1 MMHVVIA
8 GCGRAGTAL
17 AVRLDAEG
25 DSVCVVDR
33 DATARNRLPGGFG
46 GEFVTG
52 SGMRRAVLE
61 AAGIERADALVA
73 LTPSDSLNIVIVRIA
88 REVFRVPR
96 VTGRLNDVEH
106 AAIAAELGLDMV
118 TSVRMTVDRVHRL
131 LRHAPL
137 EPEYTFGNG
146 ESLLVRA
153 PVPDYLAG
161 RKAAEFNVEGEITV
175 VEITRGGHSLIP
187 GPGTAL
193 RQGDRMSFV
202 VASTALER
210 LRGFLGG
217 RWQ

>member
-1 MMHVVIA
+1 MHVVIA

-33 DATARNRLPGGFG
+33 DAAARNRLHGGFS
-46 GEFVTG
+46 GEFVAG

-73 LTPSDSLNIVIVRIA
+73 LTHSDSLNIVIARIA
-88 REVFRVPR
+88 REVFRVPL
-96 VTGRLNDVEH
+96 VTGRLNDVEYSVV
-106 AAIAAELGLDMV
+106 AAELGLDMV
-118 TSVRMTVDRVHRL
+118 TSVRMTVDRVHRT

-146 ESLLVRA
+146 ESLLVRT

-187 GPGTAL
+187 GPGTEL
-193 RQGDRMSFV
+193 QQGDRMSFV
-202 VASTALER
+202 VASAALER

-217 RWQ
+217 RWH